1 MADADIKEPE
11 ALAMRG
17 QPKMSPRPTEGELEI
32 LHVLWTRDGCTVR
45 EVHDVLRPSISTGY
59 TTTLK
64 LLQVMHAKGLVK
76 RDDAQRA
83 HVYRAAVSK
92 ERTQKR
98 FLLDMMQSVFG
109 GSSSQLVLHALGSQR
124 ASREELD
131 EIRRLL
137 NKLDKDAP

>member
-1 MADADIKEPE
+1 MKASKPD
-11 ALAMRG
+11 L
-17 QPKMSPRPTEGELEI
+17 PKPTVAELEI
-32 LHVLWTRDGCTVR
+32 LRVLWSRGASTVR
-45 EVHDVLRPSISTGY
+45 EVYEALGEGGGY

-64 LLQVMHAKGLVK
+64 FLQVMHAKGLVE

-98 FLLDMMQSVFG
+98 FLHDIVNRVFD

-124 ASREELD
+124 SSPEELQA
-131 EIRRLL
+131 IRDLL
-137 NKLDKDAP
+137 NKLDQEQP